1 MINAT
6 FHISS
11 EEKVFVGVNRKS
23 VNVILLRMRSKR
35 KKDMIAHEQS
45 VSDAVVDEEGLV
57 VRDDKVAAVIVT
69 VFGMI

>member
-1 MINAT
+1 M
-6 FHISS
+6 
-11 EEKVFVGVNRKS
+11 GVNRKS

-45 VSDAVVDEEGLV
+45 VSDAVVDKEGLV